1 VARVTH
7 EDRKHASQF
16 MTMIM
21 RQAYGGNMLVAE
33 HALAKLLADERERVA
48 KKLEEMAPQMVDEI
62 GDNAL
67 IEAAKRLR
75 GDVEQ
80 PELEEQPNV

>member
-1 VARVTH
+1 MARVTH

>member
-1 VARVTH
+1 MRVTS
-7 EDRKHASQF
+7 EDRKNVSKF
-16 MTMIM
+16 ISLVM
-21 RQAYGGNMLVAE
+21 RNAYGGNMMAME
-33 HALAKLLADERERVA
+33 HALAKLLSEERERSA
-48 KKLEEMAPQMVDEI
+48 AKLEEMAPQMADEL